1 MCFLFSSCE
10 VFTDTCVD
18 CASGVLQCDVCHFQD
33 TMPDGSCSACELLV
47 SFGVYDYENI
57 CTDACLVDCTDR
69 FEDSCYLVLN
79 NTEQHDNAV
88 NRWKPKTNVIPGF
101 SIHCQCFPAA
111 VRNART
117 EEVTWGAS
125 TRRKRTPL
133 FFPWFVVSVYWLF
146 HGTTKV
152 SSPWGAFLGL
162 AWSGTENVWED
173 GSSWDYQNFG
183 EGDSDTIVHLV

>member
-88 NRWKPKTNVIPGF
+88 NRWHSGENPGPKL
-101 SIHCQCFPAA
+101 FPA
-111 VRNART
+111 
-117 EEVTWGAS
+117 
-125 TRRKRTPL
+125 
-133 FFPWFVVSVYWLF
+133 FPFTVNVFQL
-146 HGTTKV
+146 
-152 SSPWGAFLGL
+152 PWGMREQTKSHGEHPLGGRERL
-162 AWSGTENVWED
+162 CSFPGLL
-173 GSSWDYQNFG
+173 SPYIDYFMERQRYLHLG
-183 EGDSDTIVHLV
+183 EPSLG